1 MCLHSWN
8 GDFVFLKSKKTAS
21 ACCRWLWFTKFGE
34 AWKNIK
40 GLHSICSRVTKTMVT
55 NVWHQQ
61 YKVKPSQ
68 RCEAI
73 VQKRRMV
80 EKQTTVFQIKTWGTY
95 QKNLS
100 CCLQIYKS
108 VSFHCRLVTNTGS
121 SVKDTLLFVVTKSI
135 KTQPLKLV
143 KGIVLIVI
151 GTLQF
156 RGSASLISCFS
167 NPQTSTYS
175 NLIIHRY

>member
-1 MCLHSWN
+1 M
-8 GDFVFLKSKKTAS
+8 
-21 ACCRWLWFTKFGE
+21 
-34 AWKNIK
+34 
-40 GLHSICSRVTKTMVT
+40 
-55 NVWHQQ
+55 
-61 YKVKPSQ
+61 
-68 RCEAI
+68 
-73 VQKRRMV
+73 
-80 EKQTTVFQIKTWGTY
+80 
-95 QKNLS
+95 
-100 CCLQIYKS
+100 
-108 VSFHCRLVTNTGS
+108 
-121 SVKDTLLFVVTKSI
+121 I